1 MDWTLCETEEEKEEI
16 NKLEKKEHNKRLFID
31 RLIKEIRILFEQQEE
46 EDYYKPERVNNFWNN

>member
-1 MDWTLCETEEEKEEI
+1 MDGTLCETEEEKEEI

>member
-1 MDWTLCETEEEKEEI
+1 MDWTLCETEEEK